1 MVSKT
6 DSDMRFC
13 RDRNRLSFHAA
24 SIPIQGKCCRTL
36 NPDFGYLTEAPNA
49 VAGPAPRT
57 VGHASSLPC
66 PIDAFSL
73 SVAVCAFCTS
83 IPILAAIIAEGNQL
97 ARQAQIRSTVC
108 ARVPLRCGTAR
119 CGHAAAARGGR
130 VDSALALYFGAAC
143 SNREVEYAVQGL
155 AGRDFE

>member
-6 DSDMRFC
+6 NRDMRFC
-13 RDRNRLSFHAA
+13 RYRNRLSFHAA
-24 SIPIQGKCCRTL
+24 LTPIQSKGCRTL
-36 NPDFGYLTEAPNA
+36 NSDYGYLTEAPNA
-49 VAGPAPRT
+49 VAGAAPGT

-83 IPILAAIIAEGNQL
+83 IPILAEIIKKGSEL
-97 ARQAQIRSTVC
+97 ARQAQVRSNGC

-119 CGHAAAARGGR
+119 CEHAVAARDDR

-143 SNREVEYAVQGL
+143 SNGEVEYAAQGL